1 VSSKAKDEMH
11 LRPSF
16 ESFIDDDIRFSL
28 ELTTFTFNIKSK
40 VFGVL
45 DSFLSLLR
53 TYEKKKT
60 HNFLSLMLDL
70 KFLKNCLVFSY
81 VDKKQ
86 GVSIMEQYDK
96 RALYPMLVKSY
107 NHLHLVEDVVFS
119 FANQD
124 VY

>member
-1 VSSKAKDEMH
+1 
-11 LRPSF
+11 
-16 ESFIDDDIRFSL
+16 
-28 ELTTFTFNIKSK
+28 
-40 VFGVL
+40 
-45 DSFLSLLR
+45 
-53 TYEKKKT
+53 
-60 HNFLSLMLDL
+60 MLDL